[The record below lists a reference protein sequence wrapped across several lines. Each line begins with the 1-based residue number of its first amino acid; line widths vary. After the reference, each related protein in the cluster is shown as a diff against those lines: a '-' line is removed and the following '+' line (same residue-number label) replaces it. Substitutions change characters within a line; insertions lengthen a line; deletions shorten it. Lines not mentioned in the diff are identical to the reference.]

1 MQHLIKELNVVQMIS
16 DLLIEKVV
24 DLKKK
29 GMKGKKR
36 KGQWNRLE

>member
-1 MQHLIKELNVVQMIS
+1 MQHLIKELNVVQTIN

-29 GMKGKKR
+29 VIKEKK
-36 KGQWNRLE
+36 